1 MKSSL
6 ILALTL
12 GVALTPAA
20 ALAERGSTD
29 TFVPQFT
36 EMSYEMMRDGHIQ
49 RVMEEGRAN
58 KAAFEALKQQEL
70 QQRSLQQ
77 PTYTGSV
84 RRPR

>member
-1 MKSSL
+1 VT
-6 ILALTL
+6 IQ
-12 GVALTPAA
+12 AA
-20 ALAERGSTD
+20 ELPQALATGVVNSFMSSGSTGYDSKVWESLTHFYD
-29 TFVPQFT
+29 TQAWLPKNMV
-36 EMSYEMMRDGHIQ
+36 I
-49 RVMEEGRAN
+49 AN

>member
-6 ILALTL
+6 TLALAL

-20 ALAERGSTD
+20 ALAERPD
-29 TFVPQFT
+29 TLVPQFT
-36 EMSYEMMRDGHIQ
+36 ELSSKMMRDGQIQ
-49 RVMEEGRAN
+49 RLMEEGRAN

-77 PTYTGSV
+77 PTYTGSL

>member
-1 MKSSL
+1 MKSCL

-20 ALAERGSTD
+20 ALAERPN
-29 TFVPQFT
+29 TFVTEFS
-36 EMSYEMMRDGHIQ
+36 EMSYKMMRDGQIQ
-49 RVMEEGRAN
+49 RLMEEGRAN

>member
-36 EMSYEMMRDGHIQ
+36 EMS
-49 RVMEEGRAN
+49 
-58 KAAFEALKQQEL
+58 
-70 QQRSLQQ
+70 
-77 PTYTGSV
+77 
-84 RRPR
+84 

>member
-1 MKSSL
+1 MKTSL

-12 GVALTPAA
+12 GVALIPVAA
-20 ALAERGSTD
+20 HAERPD
-29 TFVPQFT
+29 TLVPQFT
-36 EMSYEMMRDGHIQ
+36 EMSSKMMRDGQIQ
-49 RVMEEGRAN
+49 RLMEEGRAN

>member
-6 ILALTL
+6 IVALTF

-20 ALAERGSTD
+20 ALAEPSNS
-29 TFVPQFT
+29 FVSQFT
-36 EMSYEMMRDGHIQ
+36 EMSYKMVRDGRIQ
-49 RVMEEGRAN
+49 RRMEEGRAN
-58 KAAFEALKQQEL
+58 KVAFEALKQREL

-84 RRPR
+84 QRPR

>member
-12 GVALTPAA
+12 GVALIPAA
-20 ALAERGSTD
+20 AHAERPN
-29 TFVPQFT
+29 TFVSQFT
-36 EMSYEMMRDGHIQ
+36 EMSYEMRRDGRIQ
-49 RVMEEGRAN
+49 QLMEEGRAN

-70 QQRSLQQ
+70 QQRSLPQ

>member
-6 ILALTL
+6 FLAFTL

-20 ALAERGSTD
+20 ALAERPD
-29 TFVPQFT
+29 TLVPQFT
-36 EMSYEMMRDGHIQ
+36 EKSYEMMRNGQIQ
-49 RVMEEGRAN
+49 RLMEEGRAN
-58 KAAFEALKQQEL
+58 KAAFEALKQREL

>member
-1 MKSSL
+1 MKSYL

-12 GVALTPAA
+12 GVALIPAA
-20 ALAERGSTD
+20 AHAERPNTL
-29 TFVPQFT
+29 VPQFT
-36 EMSYEMMRDGHIQ
+36 EMSYEMMRDGRIQ
-49 RVMEEGRAN
+49 RAIEEGRAN

>member
-6 ILALTL
+6 TLALAL
-12 GVALTPAA
+12 GVALIPAA
-20 ALAERGSTD
+20 ALAERPD
-29 TFVPQFT
+29 TLVPQFT
-36 EMSYEMMRDGHIQ
+36 EMSSKMMRDGRIQ
-49 RVMEEGRAN
+49 RLMEEGRAN
-58 KAAFEALKQQEL
+58 KAAFEALKQREL

>member
-6 ILALTL
+6 ILTLTL
-12 GVALTPAA
+12 GAALIPAA
-20 ALAERGSTD
+20 AYAERPNTYV
-29 TFVPQFT
+29 TEFA
-36 EMSYEMMRDGHIQ
+36 EMSSKMMRDGQIQ

-58 KAAFEALKQQEL
+58 KAAFEALKQREL

>member
-1 MKSSL
+1 
-6 ILALTL
+6 
-12 GVALTPAA
+12 
-20 ALAERGSTD
+20 
-29 TFVPQFT
+29 
-36 EMSYEMMRDGHIQ
+36 MSYEMMRDGHIQ
-49 RVMEEGRAN
+49 RLMEEGRAN

>member
-1 MKSSL
+1 MKNSL

-12 GVALTPAA
+12 GVALIPVAA
-20 ALAERGSTD
+20 HAERPD
-29 TFVPQFT
+29 TLVPQFT
-36 EMSYEMMRDGHIQ
+36 EMSSKMMRDGQIQ
-49 RVMEEGRAN
+49 RLMEEGRAN